1 MKGESGRSVGP
12 AAEVAQKLRDVVVVL
27 RLRLEPDDNPVEQFG
42 IGAIELSFD
51 PVGLSLAYAR
61 SQLLVVLAKLG
72 KHVERRDEVGV
83 VILDSLQGADVTD
96 GAEGRAADLADALGD
111 GVGCG
116 KDLIGLL
123 VQQQI
128 VVAEMRPGDMP
139 VEILRL

>member
-1 MKGESGRSVGP
+1 
-12 AAEVAQKLRDVVVVL
+12 
-27 RLRLEPDDNPVEQFG
+27 
-42 IGAIELSFD
+42 
-51 PVGLSLAYAR
+51 
-61 SQLLVVLAKLG
+61 
-72 KHVERRDEVGV
+72 
-83 VILDSLQGADVTD
+83 VTD
-96 GAEGRAADLADALGD
+96 GAEGRAADLADSLGD